1 MRLKSIRSSFS
12 SVTLNTSIPRSSLL
26 MTMSWSKKIVR
37 STYSLG
43 IRRQIE
49 TPSRYSVSVLA
60 KVRWPDLRERT
71 HKANVARFA
80 QRLRPKGDVRPS
92 SLGLARLRA
101 HLSRARPAVGGGPR
115 RATRVGGVVLSG
127 CPASCLGVFW
137 RLPGIAVQSPS

>member
-60 KVRWPDLRERT
+60 KVRWQDLRT
-71 HKANVARFA
+71 YAKQIARFA
-80 QRLRPKGDVRPS
+80 QRRRPKGDVRPS